1 MFKLTQAAAG
11 IAAALLA
18 FSAQAADFQIRGVID
33 LGLTV
38 THAKHG
44 DTTLSMTP
52 DNYIGSGFDFLG
64 EEKLSGTT
72 KVGFALLNRFNP
84 DTGAFQTQ
92 DKLFDY
98 ESQLY
103 VEGPYGLIGAGR
115 MSPFSA
121 SVGTQGW
128 MCPFDVFEA
137 GYQDAGLQSTQQT
150 TWAAYDNSLYY
161 VTPTF
166 KGFKAGL
173 FYSFSGDAKEN
184 ARQSKNNRF
193 WNAAIRYSDEKL
205 SAMVSAEG
213 DIRSTDSDLKDG
225 RVFRAAASY
234 DFGRFKVM
242 GGYNRAEHQYQYAYA
257 TFNENLYSM
266 TTASGEALKKGI
278 SSDQA
283 WIGIRVPINQYEVV
297 AQYQYLDG
305 KVKDDGTKF
314 KRHVLALGGYYYMS
328 KRTLMYADVS
338 QSIGRGALSWDND
351 GSDTNYTAFQVGM
364 THFF

>member
-72 KVGFALLNRFNP
+72 KVGFALRNRFNP

-150 TWAAYDNSLYY
+150 T
-161 VTPTF
+161 
-166 KGFKAGL
+166 
-173 FYSFSGDAKEN
+173 
-184 ARQSKNNRF
+184 
-193 WNAAIRYSDEKL
+193 
-205 SAMVSAEG
+205 
-213 DIRSTDSDLKDG
+213 
-225 RVFRAAASY
+225 
-234 DFGRFKVM
+234 
-242 GGYNRAEHQYQYAYA
+242 
-257 TFNENLYSM
+257 
-266 TTASGEALKKGI
+266 
-278 SSDQA
+278 
-283 WIGIRVPINQYEVV
+283 
-297 AQYQYLDG
+297 
-305 KVKDDGTKF
+305 
-314 KRHVLALGGYYYMS
+314 
-328 KRTLMYADVS
+328 
-338 QSIGRGALSWDND
+338 
-351 GSDTNYTAFQVGM
+351 
-364 THFF
+364 

>member
-72 KVGFALLNRFNP
+72 KVGFALRNRFNP

-166 KGFKAGL
+166 NGFKAGL

-184 ARQSKNNRF
+184 ATSRRTTVSGTLPFTTRMKNSPPWCPQR
-193 WNAAIRYSDEKL
+193 AI
-205 SAMVSAEG
+205 
-213 DIRSTDSDLKDG
+213 
-225 RVFRAAASY
+225 
-234 DFGRFKVM
+234 
-242 GGYNRAEHQYQYAYA
+242 
-257 TFNENLYSM
+257 
-266 TTASGEALKKGI
+266 SGARIL
-278 SSDQA
+278 
-283 WIGIRVPINQYEVV
+283 
-297 AQYQYLDG
+297 
-305 KVKDDGTKF
+305 T
-314 KRHVLALGGYYYMS
+314 
-328 KRTLMYADVS
+328 
-338 QSIGRGALSWDND
+338 
-351 GSDTNYTAFQVGM
+351 
-364 THFF
+364 